1 MRNSTQGVSQTG
13 RKTAEAHKGLKS
25 LVIRIYSS
33 ILCGLLRFTR
43 PLCAPHGDDDN
54 KEFKN
59 FDNNVA
65 STKNAKKHN
74 NKGF

>member
-1 MRNSTQGVSQTG
+1 MQGCKIAKHARGFPQG

-43 PLCAPHGDDDN
+43 PLCAPYGDDDN

-59 FDNNVA
+59 FDN
-65 STKNAKKHN
+65 
-74 NKGF
+74 KGF